1 MSEHPEDLPWND
13 VPADSDVV
21 AGSEEPD
28 PAEVVGDEDDP
39 AKRDLAAARVLDQRT
54 EYTQDTLDQRL
65 AEEEPDVAAQAA
77 ETERAG
83 EIQAPEAGGDDLTLD
98 LGEPDVEDP
107 VEPLDE
113 PAEEEAVRIVD
124 DEDHV

>member
-1 MSEHPEDLPWND
+1 MTEHPEDLPWND

-21 AGSEEPD
+21 GEEEPD

-39 AKRDLAAARVLDQRT
+39 AQRDLAAARVLNKRT

-65 AEEEPDVAAQAA
+65 AEEEPDVAAQSA
-77 ETERAG
+77 EKQRGG
-83 EIQAPEAGGDDLTLD
+83 EIQAPEAGDDDLTLD
-98 LGEPDVEDP
+98 LGEPDFEDP
-107 VEPLDE
+107 AGPLAE
-113 PAEEEAVRIVD
+113 PAEEDAVRIVD